1 MMGGRARSRPS
12 AAAAAAPGPWPRWS
26 RSVADPRGARVRAGA
41 AGGLKGYGEGDL
53 GGGGGRAEDF
63 EPRR

>member
-1 MMGGRARSRPS
+1 MREGEVATLSGCRGRTRAL
-12 AAAAAAPGPWPRWS
+12 AAVVPVSGR
-26 RSVADPRGARVRAGA
+26 PRGARVRAGA